1 MIVKVAPNR
10 RDGKSSFED
19 LESYITE
26 GIEQSGDSAERTSWD
41 RLTQYITKQSV
52 LDELGDDVEK
62 TIAVEIGNVTSLKTA
77 ASEMFAV
84 ANRNKKVK
92 NPVYHYILSW
102 PEQERPDVQDI
113 MAAARHSLKALGL
126 QEHQYIIAIHANT
139 DNIHAH
145 IEVNRVSPVT
155 YLAPDLAWDH
165 SRLHKA
171 AREAEIEFGW
181 SHDPG
186 LYQVIEVN
194 GHKHVVKNENYVDPE
209 LARAK
214 GGANR
219 FETWSGEQSLET
231 WCRGEPAA
239 ELKRA
244 IADPTTKS
252 WQALHRILAQFGLE
266 LRDSG
271 GGGMQVVDMSND
283 EAAKAGRPV
292 AVSAS
297 KAFRFL
303 KRAELEQRFG
313 AFVRFDP
320 AAEEL
325 PEAAKTYKR
334 DPLKRLDRRLARK
347 ELRDALHDRFATE
360 QRALRLHSTIAKAEL
375 RQSFAGDEKARYA
388 TLVAHHQAQ
397 RQAVRNDASLS
408 SKQKQQAYS
417 LLSMTMLQAKA
428 QLKAQIRQERETRRE
443 LLPVIPTWREWVE
456 QQAQLGDEA
465 AISALRGMVYQE
477 KRDAKKAGK
486 DLDADEAF
494 PGENAIRP
502 AVRQDSD
509 PSVRAI
515 QNIIWKVTGT
525 GRVVY
530 SFKDGTAGF
539 TDQGDKLT
547 FGRKDVSDEALL
559 VTLRYAKEKWGNEIH
574 LAGGDA
580 VFKARAARLAGS
592 LGLTVTNPELQH
604 LTIAKPQAL
613 PKRAYTIHNPL
624 GITDHVLLKPYP
636 TEIGEIGSE
645 PPPAARAGLRKLSDL
660 RMVHDEGAKQTRPGE
675 VLLPDSVSNELEFG
689 GAERNQRVRRPVHGS
704 EMNASLSAAQ
714 GMGIEDAIQR
724 LNPAARIQYAATQ
737 DKAYSGRIVAHQDD
751 MVVQHTGRDNYIVHA
766 QSAFRG
772 NVPAIGTSITVRY
785 QSGMANVVT
794 RNKGGRGGK
803 S

>member
-19 LESYITE
+19 LEDYITE
-26 GIEQSGDSAERTSWD
+26 GIEQSGDRAERTSWG

-102 PEQERPDVQDI
+102 PEHERPDVQDV
-113 MAAARHSLKALGL
+113 MAAARHTLKALGL
-126 QEHQYIIAIHANT
+126 IDHQYIIAIHANT

-171 AREAEIEFGW
+171 AREVEIEFGW

-186 LYQVIEVN
+186 LYEVVEVN
-194 GHKHVVKNENYVDPE
+194 GHKHVVKNERYVDPE

-219 FETWSGEQSLET
+219 FETWSGDQSLET
-231 WCRGEPAA
+231 WCRAEPANA
-239 ELKRA
+239 LKRA
-244 IADPTTKS
+244 MADPATTS
-252 WQALHRILAQFGLE
+252 WQALHRVLADFGLE

-271 GGGMQVVDMSND
+271 GGGMQVVDVGSEGAD
-283 EAAKAGRPV
+283 KGGRPT

-313 AFVRFDP
+313 AFERFDRAS
-320 AAEEL
+320 AAV
-325 PEAAKTYKR
+325 PAAKTYKR

-347 ELRDALHDRFATE
+347 ELRDALHDRFAEE
-360 QRALRLHSTIAKAEL
+360 QRALRERKTIAKREL
-375 RQSFAGDEKARYA
+375 RNTFAADETARHA
-388 TLVAHHQAQ
+388 ALTARHRAQ
-397 RQAVRNDASLS
+397 RQAIRNDAALS
-408 SKQKQQAYS
+408 AKQKQQAYS
-417 LLSMTMLQAKA
+417 LLSMTMLQAKT
-428 QLKAQIRQERETRRE
+428 QLKEQIRQEREARRA
-443 LLPVIPTWREWVE
+443 LVPMIPTWREWVE
-456 QQAQLGDEA
+456 QQAKLGDDA

-477 KRDAKKAGK
+477 AREAKKAGE
-486 DLDADEAF
+486 DIAADAARAD
-494 PGENAIRP
+494 ENAIRP
-502 AVRQDSD
+502 AIHHDSD
-509 PSVRAI
+509 PYVRAI
-515 QNIIWKVTGT
+515 QNIVWKVTGT
-525 GRVVY
+525 GRVIY
-530 SFKDGTAGF
+530 SFKNGAAGF

-547 FGRKDVSDEALL
+547 FGRKDVTDDALL

-574 LAGGDA
+574 IAGGDA
-580 VFKARAARLAGS
+580 VFKARAARLAGT

-604 LTIAKPQAL
+604 LATTKPPAL
-613 PKRAYTIHNPL
+613 PKRATTIHNPL
-624 GITDHVLLKPYP
+624 GAPDHVLLKPYP
-636 TEIGEIGSE
+636 APIGEIGSE
-645 PPPAARAGLRKLSDL
+645 PPPAARVGLRALSDL
-660 RMVHDEGAKQTRPGE
+660 GMVHDQDSKQTRSPE
-675 VLLPDSVSNELEFG
+675 VLLPGSVPGQLELE
-689 GAERNQRVRRPVHGS
+689 GAEHNQRVRRPAHGAGLTAPAGADR
-704 EMNASLSAAQ
+704 NA
-714 GMGIEDAIQR
+714 IEALVQR
-724 LNPAARIQYAATQ
+724 LNPAARIQHATTQ
-737 DKAYSGRIVAHQDD
+737 DKAYSGRVVAHHDG
-751 MVVQHTGRDNYIVHA
+751 MVAQHNGRNDYVIHE

-772 NVPAIGTSITVRY
+772 VVPAIGTSVTVRY
-785 QSGMANVVT
+785 RSGVASVT
-794 RNKGGRGGK
+794 VARAKRGRDGK
-803 S
+803 D

>member
-19 LESYITE
+19 LEAYITE
-26 GIEQSGDSAERTSWD
+26 GIEQSGDRAERTSWD

-113 MAAARHSLKALGL
+113 MAAARHTLKALGL
-126 QEHQYIIAIHANT
+126 LEHQYIIAIHANT

-186 LYQVIEVN
+186 LYEVVEVN
-194 GHKHVVKNENYVDPE
+194 GHKHVVKNERYVDPE

-231 WCRGEPAA
+231 WCRGEPSAA
-239 ELKRA
+239 LKRA
-244 IADPTTKS
+244 MADPTTTS
-252 WQALHRILAQFGLE
+252 WQALHRTLAQFGLE

-271 GGGMQVVDMSND
+271 GGGMQVVDVGGD
-283 EAAKAGRPV
+283 GTGKDGRLA

-313 AFVRFDP
+313 PFERFDP
-320 AAEEL
+320 AAA
-325 PEAAKTYKR
+325 PVPAAKTYKR

-347 ELRDALHDRFATE
+347 ALRDALHDRFAEE
-360 QRALRLHSTIAKAEL
+360 QRALRLRNTIAKNEL
-375 RQSFAGDEKARYA
+375 RDTFAADEKARYSA
-388 TLVAHHQAQ
+388 LTAHHRAQ
-397 RQAVRNDASLS
+397 RQAIRNDAALS
-408 SKQKQQAYS
+408 AKQKQQAYS
-417 LLSMTMLQAKA
+417 LLSMTMLQAKT
-428 QLKAQIRQERETRRE
+428 QLKEQIRTEREARRA
-443 LLPVIPTWREWVE
+443 LVPAIPTWREWVE
-456 QQAQLGDEA
+456 QQAKLGDEA

-477 KRDAKKAGK
+477 KREARKSGK
-486 DLDADEAF
+486 DLDADDGSAD
-494 PGENAIRP
+494 ENAIRP
-502 AVRQDSD
+502 AIRQDSD
-509 PSVRAI
+509 PYVRAI
-515 QNIIWKVTGT
+515 QNIVWKVTGT
-525 GRVVY
+525 GRVIY
-530 SFKDGTAGF
+530 SFKDGGAGF

-547 FGRKDVSDEALL
+547 FGRKDVTDDALL

-574 LAGGDA
+574 IAGGDA

-604 LTIAKPQAL
+604 LVTTKPSASL
-613 PKRAYTIHNPL
+613 KRANTIYNPL
-624 GITDHVLLKPYP
+624 GRTDHVLLKSHPAQ
-636 TEIGEIGSE
+636 IGEIGSE
-645 PPPAARAGLRKLSDL
+645 PPPAARAGLRALSDL
-660 RMVHDEGAKQTRPGE
+660 GMVYHQDSQQARPGE
-675 VLLPDSVSNELEFG
+675 VLLPGSVPGKLELP
-689 GAERNQRVRRPVHGS
+689 GAEHNQRVRRPVHGAGLTTPEIAADS
-704 EMNASLSAAQ
+704 NA
-714 GMGIEDAIQR
+714 IEALVQR
-724 LNPAARIQYAATQ
+724 LNPAARIQHATTQ
-737 DKAYSGRIVAHQDD
+737 DKAYSGRVVAHQDG
-751 MVVQHTGRDNYIVHA
+751 MVAQHTGRNDYVIHE

-772 NVPAIGTSITVRY
+772 AVPAIGTAVTVRY
-785 QSGMANVVT
+785 RSGVASVT
-794 RNKGGRGGK
+794 TRTKRGRDGK
-803 S
+803 D

>member
-26 GIEQSGDSAERTSWD
+26 GIEQSGDRAERTSWD

-102 PEQERPDVQDI
+102 KEHERPDVQDV
-113 MAAARHSLKALGL
+113 MAAARHTLKALGL
-126 QEHQYIIAIHANT
+126 LEHQYIIAIHANT

-145 IEVNRVSPVT
+145 IAVNRVSPVT

-165 SRLHKA
+165 TRLHKA

-186 LYQVIEVN
+186 LYEVVEVN
-194 GHKHVVKNENYVDPE
+194 GHKHVVKNERYVDPE

-239 ELKRA
+239 ALKSA
-244 IADPTTKS
+244 MADPATAS
-252 WQALHRILAQFGLE
+252 WQALHRTLAQFGLE

-271 GGGMQVVDMSND
+271 GGGMQVVDVGSDAGNG
-283 EAAKAGRPV
+283 GRPT

-313 AFVRFDP
+313 VFERFDATAVAGP
-320 AAEEL
+320 
-325 PEAAKTYKR
+325 AAKTYKR

-347 ELRDALHDRFATE
+347 ELRDALHDRFVEE
-360 QRALRLHSTIAKAEL
+360 QRALRLRNTIAKGEL
-375 RQSFAGDEKARYA
+375 RNTFAADEKQRYA
-388 TLVAHHQAQ
+388 ALTARHRVQRLAIRHDVA
-397 RQAVRNDASLS
+397 LS
-408 SKQKQQAYS
+408 AKQKQQAYS
-417 LLSMTMLQAKA
+417 LLSMTMLQAKT
-428 QLKAQIRQERETRRE
+428 QLKEQIRQEREARRA
-443 LLPVIPTWREWVE
+443 LVPTIPTWREWVE
-456 QQAQLGDEA
+456 QRAKGGDEA
-465 AISALRGMVYQE
+465 AISALRGMLYQE
-477 KRDAKKAGK
+477 KREAKKAGK
-486 DLDADEAF
+486 DLDTDEVTAN
-494 PGENAIRP
+494 ENAIRP
-502 AVRQDSD
+502 AIRQDSD

-515 QNIIWKVTGT
+515 QNIVWKVTGT
-525 GRVVY
+525 GRVIY
-530 SFKDGTAGF
+530 SFKGGAAGF

-547 FGRKDVSDEALL
+547 FGRKEVTDDALL

-574 LAGGDA
+574 IAGGDA
-580 VFKARAARLAGS
+580 VFKARAARLAGTM
-592 LGLTVTNPELQH
+592 GLTVTNPELQH
-604 LTIAKPQAL
+604 LTTTKAPAL
-613 PKRAYTIHNPL
+613 PKRAFTIHNPL
-624 GITDHVLLKPYP
+624 GRNDHVLLKPYSP
-636 TEIGEIGSE
+636 QVGAIGSE
-645 PPPAARAGLRKLSDL
+645 PPPAARTGLRTLSDL
-660 RMVHDEGAKQTRPGE
+660 GMVHDQDSKQTRPGE
-675 VLLPDSVSNELEFG
+675 VLLPGSVPGKLELE
-689 GAERNQRVRRPVHGS
+689 GAEHHQRVRRPVHGTGLTATPS
-704 EMNASLSAAQ
+704 SSRSIEAMVQ
-714 GMGIEDAIQR
+714 GID
-724 LNPAARIQYAATQ
+724 PAARLHHATTQ
-737 DKAYSGRIVAHQDD
+737 DKAYSGRIVAHHDG
-751 MVVQHTGRDNYIVHA
+751 MVAQHTGRNEYVLHDQRV
-766 QSAFRG
+766 FRDG
-772 NVPAIGTSITVRY
+772 VPVVGTTATVRY
-785 QSGMANVVT
+785 RSGVASVT
-794 RNKGGRGGK
+794 TRTKRGGRDGK
-803 S
+803 E